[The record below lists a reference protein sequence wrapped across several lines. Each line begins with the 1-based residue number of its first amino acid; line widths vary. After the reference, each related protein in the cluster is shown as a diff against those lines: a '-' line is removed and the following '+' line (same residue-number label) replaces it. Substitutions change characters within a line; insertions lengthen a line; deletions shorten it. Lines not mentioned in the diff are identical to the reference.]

1 MLTLWHLYSMTHIF
15 SCVEL
20 ALVLLIPIIT
30 GDNHLVCKVL
40 QFNYSYKFNHW
51 FVIWIPYIYHALM
64 RAALARTK
72 IDSANSNTYRYLS
85 CFIRDDIYFV
95 VGLLEGSEAVGGGG
109 GPLRANSSKYPI
121 NSRVRSAAA
130 ASNTRN
136 LRSFLKISSISAK
149 CALLSCTFLYVLSV
163 ISFVS

>member
-1 MLTLWHLYSMTHIF
+1 
-15 SCVEL
+15 
-20 ALVLLIPIIT
+20 
-30 GDNHLVCKVL
+30 
-40 QFNYSYKFNHW
+40 
-51 FVIWIPYIYHALM
+51 M

-109 GPLRANSSKYPI
+109 GPLRASSSKYPI